1 VISAAALV
9 ALALT
14 VVGGAGMSAALS
26 APILA
31 LVGVHSIGAAGGII
45 AGLSTV
51 QKIYA
56 VGLLAQVAQKAVQT
70 GQRLQPLH
78 EAILAKLQ
86 DDVANVNVMSISS
99 PLQYGRENRHSVEA
113 HHVGGPLGW
122 GRAPVVF
129 VYNPEHDHPIRPRH

>member
-14 VVGGAGMSAALS
+14 IVGGAGMSAALS
-26 APILA
+26 APVVA
-31 LVGVHSIGAAGGII
+31 LLGVHSVAAAGGII
-45 AGLSTV
+45 TGLSTV

-56 VGLLAQVAQKAVQT
+56 VGLMAQVAQKAVQA

-86 DDVANVNVMSISS
+86 ADIARARTATADDFGKNVRAGV
-99 PLQYGRENRHSVEA
+99 VA
-113 HHVGGPLGW
+113 HHVGGPIGW
-122 GRAPVVF
+122 GRAPIVF
-129 VYNPEHDHPIRPRH
+129 VYNPGNDRPIRPRH